1 MLSTVRFST
10 ATILYCLVSLGWSAT
25 VTYDFNITWVTSN
38 PDGAYERSTI
48 GINGQWPLPAIRAT
62 VGDQVVVNVMN
73 QLGNETTSLHFHGIY
88 QTDSPEMD
96 GTTGVSQC
104 AIPPGASL
112 TYNFLVEQPGT
123 YWYHSHAI
131 GQYPDGLRGPF
142 IVHDPASPF
151 MDMYDEEIVLTLS
164 DWYHESMAVL
174 IPSFLS
180 VANPTGAEPIP
191 DAALLNDAQNIT
203 VSVEPGKT
211 YMIRVIN
218 MGAFVGQY
226 LWFEDHS
233 MTIIEVDGIY
243 TEPAVTEMLYLSVA
257 QRYSVLLTTKN
268 DTLSNFAFV
277 GSMDQDMFDH
287 VPPGL
292 NPNATGW
299 LVYNKSEEL
308 PSPAIL
314 GNFYPFD
321 DFTLIPHDGEALL
334 ENVDHSILLNFMM
347 GNLDNGANYG
357 MFNDVTYVTP
367 VVPTLYTVLS
377 AGDAADDVA
386 IYGSNTNAFI
396 LEKDEVVEIVL
407 NSADTGKHPFHLH
420 GHNFQVA
427 ARSAVDAGA
436 YAGNVSLSQIPMR
449 RDTFMVNPGGYV
461 VLRFKANNPDK
472 SRPIR
477 NPDLRLLTYLYG
489 FGYSTVT
496 LNGIWTRALSP
507 Q

>member
-1 MLSTVRFST
+1 MFLQESFS
-10 ATILYCLVSLGWSAT
+10 
-25 VTYDFNITWVTSN
+25 
-38 PDGAYERSTI
+38 
-48 GINGQWPLPAIRAT
+48 
-62 VGDQVVVNVMN
+62 
-73 QLGNETTSLHFHGIY
+73 
-88 QTDSPEMD
+88 
-96 GTTGVSQC
+96 
-104 AIPPGASL
+104 
-112 TYNFLVEQPGT
+112 
-123 YWYHSHAI
+123 
-131 GQYPDGLRGPF
+131 
-142 IVHDPASPF
+142 
-151 MDMYDEEIVLTLS
+151 
-164 DWYHESMAVL
+164 L
-174 IPSFLS
+174 I
-180 VANPTGAEPIP
+180 
-191 DAALLNDAQNIT
+191 
-203 VSVEPGKT
+203 
-211 YMIRVIN
+211 
-218 MGAFVGQY
+218 
-226 LWFEDHS
+226 
-233 MTIIEVDGIY
+233 
-243 TEPAVTEMLYLSVA
+243 
-257 QRYSVLLTTKN
+257 
-268 DTLSNFAFV
+268 
-277 GSMDQDMFDH
+277 
-287 VPPGL
+287 
-292 NPNATGW
+292 
-299 LVYNKSEEL
+299 
-308 PSPAIL
+308 
-314 GNFYPFD
+314 D
-321 DFTLIPHDGEALL
+321 DC
-334 ENVDHSILLNFMM
+334 S
-347 GNLDNGANYG
+347 G

>member
-1 MLSTVRFST
+1 MWPAVSFSIATVLS
-10 ATILYCLVSLGWSAT
+10 CLVSLGWSAT
-25 VTYDFNITWVTSN
+25 VTYDFNITWITSN

-62 VGDQVVVNVMN
+62 VGDQVIVNVMN

-88 QTDSPEMD
+88 LNGSPEMD
-96 GTTGVSQC
+96 GTAGVSQC
-104 AIPPGASL
+104 AIPPGASF
-112 TYNFLVEQPGT
+112 TYNFKVEQPGT

-151 MDMYDEEIVLTLS
+151 VDMYDEEIVLTLS

-174 IPSFLS
+174 IPSFVN

-191 DAALLNDAQNIT
+191 DATLLNDAQNIS

-211 YMIRVIN
+211 YMIRIIN
-218 MGAFVGQY
+218 MGAFAGQY

-243 TEPAVTEMLYLSVA
+243 TEPAETGMLYLSAA

-268 DTLSNFAFV
+268 DTSANFAFV

-299 LVYNKSEEL
+299 LVYDKSEEL
-308 PSPAIL
+308 PPPALL

-321 DFTLIPHDGEALL
+321 DFTLVPHDREALF
-334 ENVDHSILLNFMM
+334 ENVDHSITLNFMM
-347 GNLDNGANYG
+347 GNLDDGAN
-357 MFNDVTYVTP
+357 
-367 VVPTLYTVLS
+367 
-377 AGDAADDVA
+377 
-386 IYGSNTNAFI
+386 
-396 LEKDEVVEIVL
+396 
-407 NSADTGKHPFHLH
+407 
-420 GHNFQVA
+420 
-427 ARSAVDAGA
+427 
-436 YAGNVSLSQIPMR
+436 
-449 RDTFMVNPGGYV
+449 
-461 VLRFKANNPDK
+461 
-472 SRPIR
+472 
-477 NPDLRLLTYLYG
+477 
-489 FGYSTVT
+489 
-496 LNGIWTRALSP
+496 
-507 Q
+507 